1 MRVDSNAHEPT
12 LEARENTRNSINPRL
27 SPYFSSCWC
36 AHFRMKTVPVC
47 TALPRAFSRKCA
59 VACASFR
66 LFPILLR
73 FFPFLKGSDAPH
85 SSFFCTSSLVK
96 KSERSGASG
105 ILFTSSVVVSDRKGF
120 FFLALAWAVLTRRL
134 SGQRNKWTQG
144 VRGHSLRQLHI
155 KRTYL
160 TRSVVFIFIF
170 TFILNVHLEVLGDSE
185 VSGAVS
191 PYIPLAVSLVDQPF
205 ESTFFFDLT

>member
-1 MRVDSNAHEPT
+1 MRRRVRRAILSFSKGERRTT
-12 LEARENTRNSINPRL
+12 LVVFLYLVVGEEERKIRCKWYPL
-27 SPYFSSCWC
+27 HFFS
-36 AHFRMKTVPVC
+36 
-47 TALPRAFSRKCA
+47 L
-59 VACASFR
+59 
-66 LFPILLR
+66 
-73 FFPFLKGSDAPH
+73 
-85 SSFFCTSSLVK
+85 
-96 KSERSGASG
+96 
-105 ILFTSSVVVSDRKGF
+105 SVVVSDRKGF
-120 FFLALAWAVLTRRL
+120 FFGFCLGCFDAPTFWPAKQVDTGSERAQPPTT
-134 SGQRNKWTQG
+134 SY
-144 VRGHSLRQLHI
+144 I

>member
-1 MRVDSNAHEPT
+1 MHKLSRAMGENSFPWSAFFFNENKEQKGHLRVDSNAHEPT
-12 LEARENTRNSINPRL
+12 LEARENTRNSINSRL

-105 ILFTSSVVVSDRKGF
+105 ILFTSSVCQ
-120 FFLALAWAVLTRRL
+120 W
-134 SGQRNKWTQG
+134 
-144 VRGHSLRQLHI
+144 
-155 KRTYL
+155 
-160 TRSVVFIFIF
+160 
-170 TFILNVHLEVLGDSE
+170 
-185 VSGAVS
+185 
-191 PYIPLAVSLVDQPF
+191 
-205 ESTFFFDLT
+205 